1 MQRRFHAL
9 AGAAGALAC
18 GLAAAVWCAFAPP
31 PYVAAATV
39 AVEASAEI
47 PAAYDEA
54 ALRSLA
60 ASDVVLREAALAP
73 AAAAA
78 IAREARPAVPDTLL
92 SMLSAQ
98 PGQTDSLSRAADLLA
113 RRMAVERGPT
123 PRSARIRVRMQD
135 AAAAKV
141 AADAVAQAVVASH
154 NETAARI
161 DRRLDR
167 ARGEKLA
174 RAERLRDLART
185 RLAALRASD
194 PAPTGTFVPL
204 PAPSDKATETLATAQ
219 RAFATTQA
227 RRAEAARIYGP
238 RHPEMIQIE
247 TDARRA
253 QATLAA
259 ARAKMAS
266 APAVPRLPPAE
277 GGPDPRA
284 GEIAAAQEEAERAER
299 DYEREARRFATPDR
313 RARVEQAASAPKDRD
328 RPRSIS
334 VVAAASLLGFILFGG
349 AAGLRTPLRAPPR
362 RASNRRPDAVVQ
374 AGALD
379 PAGAEHVVAALDI
392 AASDGARRIWIAGEC
407 GREIRQ
413 VARALAAA
421 TLAEGWRPLV
431 IEQSGR
437 QHAARSVAILE
448 RRAYTVSAVAARDDD
463 LLVARPLATP
473 RDGYDVDVAFDLV
486 LFADASAVAHI
497 DICVWAGQAAPVVAD
512 PALAE
517 EIIWIA
523 PAQNAREA

>member
-167 ARGEKLA
+167 ARGENLA

-185 RLAALRASD
+185 RLAALQASD
-194 PAPTGTFVPL
+194 RVPTATIAFA
-204 PAPSDKATETLATAQ
+204 PAPSDKAAAALAAAQ
-219 RAFATTQA
+219 RALASAQA

-247 TDARRA
+247 TDARSA
-253 QATLAA
+253 EAALSA

-266 APAVPRLPPAE
+266 TPARLPRAE

-284 GEIAAAQEEAERAER
+284 GEIAAAREEAERAER

-313 RARVEQAASAPKDRD
+313 RARVEQVAAAPKDRD

-362 RASNRRPDAVVQ
+362 RASNRRPDAIVQ

-413 VARALAAA
+413 TARALAAA
-421 TLAEGWRPLV
+421 SLAEGWRPLV

-448 RRAYTVSAVAARDDD
+448 RRAYAVSAVAARDDN

-473 RDGYDVDVAFDLV
+473 RDGYDVDAAFDLV
-486 LFADASAVAHI
+486 LFADASAVAHV

-523 PAQNAREA
+523 PAQIAHEA

>member
-113 RRMAVERGPT
+113 RRIAVERGPT

-167 ARGEKLA
+167 ARGENLA

-185 RLAALRASD
+185 RLAALQASD
-194 PAPTGTFVPL
+194 RVPTATIAFA
-204 PAPSDKATETLATAQ
+204 PAPSDKAAAALAAAQ
-219 RAFATTQA
+219 RALASAQA

-247 TDARRA
+247 TDARSA
-253 QATLAA
+253 EAALSA

-266 APAVPRLPPAE
+266 TPARLPRAE

-284 GEIAAAQEEAERAER
+284 GEIAAAREEAERAER

-362 RASNRRPDAVVQ
+362 RASNRRPDAIVQ

-392 AASDGARRIWIAGEC
+392 AASDYDSHFVESHEERST
-407 GREIRQ
+407 
-413 VARALAAA
+413 ALRSHLRDGSAY
-421 TLAEGWRPLV
+421 LAENMVCTLQ
-431 IEQSGR
+431 IFSG
-437 QHAARSVAILE
+437 AAVSVTLPARITATIAETEPVVKGQTASGSYKPAILDNGVRVMVPPHVEVGTRIVVNTEDGTYME
-448 RRAYTVSAVAARDDD
+448 RAKD
-463 LLVARPLATP
+463 
-473 RDGYDVDVAFDLV
+473 
-486 LFADASAVAHI
+486 
-497 DICVWAGQAAPVVAD
+497 
-512 PALAE
+512 
-517 EIIWIA
+517 
-523 PAQNAREA
+523 